1 MPETSFNLSVDLQ
14 TLIIALCA
22 IALGILIG
30 AVICYFRFRP
40 RLERLKLNLEYQ
52 QKFSAERLQAMDK
65 TFEALSS
72 EALRKNNQTF
82 LDLAQQT
89 LQRFQVHA
97 KKELTGKEKSI
108 ENMIKPIQDSLK
120 NTESHLR
127 HIENERR
134 QAQGALG
141 KHLEIMVQTQQTLH
155 NETRNLVQAL
165 RRPEVRGQWGE
176 ITLKRLVELSGM
188 VEHCDFI
195 EQAHTQTDDGPQRPD
210 MIVRMPAGREV
221 VVDVKTPLDAY
232 LSAIEAENDEL
243 QQHYLQAHTTNVRKR
258 ISELASKNYWT
269 QFPNSPEFVIL
280 FIPGDQFLNAAL
292 DIDHS
297 LIENAL
303 AQKVVLAT
311 PTSFV
316 ALLRAIAY
324 GWRQE
329 SLTENAEKIRTLGE
343 EFFNRLT
350 TLTEHLSKLGR
361 GLNNSVSHFNKL
373 VGSFESNVIPSAKKF
388 TTLGVAKKK
397 ELIDPMQIE
406 RRPREVT
413 RQNN

>member
-1 MPETSFNLSVDLQ
+1 MSALIIGMLIG
-14 TLIIALCA
+14 TLISFIRC
-22 IALGILIG
+22 
-30 AVICYFRFRP
+30 RR
-40 RLERLKLNLEYQ
+40 RLERLTLNLEH
-52 QKFSAERLQAMDK
+52 QKMVSRERLQAMDK
-65 TFEALSS
+65 TFSALSS

-89 LQRFQVHA
+89 LQSFHIQARN
-97 KKELTGKEKSI
+97 ELTGKEKSI

-120 NTESHLR
+120 NTELHLR
-127 HIENERR
+127 QVENERK

-141 KHLEIMVQTQQTLH
+141 KHLEMLVKTQQTLH
-155 NETRNLVQAL
+155 SETRNLVQAL

-176 ITLKRLVELSGM
+176 LTLKRLAELSGM

-195 EQAHTQTDDGPQRPD
+195 EQAHTHSEDGPQRPD

-221 VVDVKTPLDAY
+221 IVDVKTPLDAY
-232 LSAIEAENDEL
+232 LSAIEAENDEA
-243 QQHYLQAHTTNVRKR
+243 QQYYLQAHVTNVRKR
-258 ISELASKNYWT
+258 IGELASKNYWT
-269 QFPNSPEFVIL
+269 QFPKSPEFVIL

-329 SLTENAEKIRTLGE
+329 SLTENAEKIRALGE
-343 EFFNRLT
+343 EFFNRLA
-350 TLTEHLSKLGR
+350 TLSEHLSKLGR
-361 GLNNSVSHFNKL
+361 GLDNSISHYNKL
-373 VGSFESNVIPSAKKF
+373 VGSFESNVVPSAKKF
-388 TTLGVAKKK
+388 TTFGVAKKK
-397 ELIDPMQIE
+397 ELIDSVQIE

-413 RQNN
+413 KQNS